1 MYSVWLDLRVPGYV
15 RYYYVASHSR
25 NQTAIL
31 FSHASF
37 SSARVWLSVISH
49 FSVHARIRVVYYF
62 IFHDWCM
69 PDRGQGGCTY
79 RTDLVSSRTSTYH
92 SAMTSRT
99 PVPWQLLP

>member
-49 FSVHARIRVVYYF
+49 FSVHARVRVLYYF

-69 PDRGQGGCTY
+69 PDRGRGAVHIELTLC
-79 RTDLVSSRTSTYH
+79 
-92 SAMTSRT
+92 
-99 PVPWQLLP
+99 LLALQPITLQ